1 MTDVIEEVDAVTAVN
16 ICYNAVLHRDP
27 AAHEIDYFVHQ
38 IGIGMDYLGVVRVL
52 FSSEEFRNSTRAPLF
67 VPPGHFYS
75 PIVDPISVE
84 SHIYNIEGGPFPSH
98 LPEIPLDP
106 TKLIETWQAM
116 VPYLLQLPFEMQKT
130 EPYRYQ
136 YDNTMYSWG
145 DASILS
151 GIINL
156 FRPRRIIE
164 IGSGWSSACMLD
176 TVEHILNLDTKI
188 TFIEPYTAILRDVL
202 GRDYCKADVIEEGIQ
217 NIDPKIFDQLE
228 KNDILFIDSTHVLKT
243 GSDVEFELFKILPR
257 LKDGVIVHFH
267 DMFWP
272 FEYPRSWVVDE
283 NRSWNELYGIRAFL
297 SGNREWDV
305 LFFNDYMYK
314 LELDLIKDTYP
325 AFLNN
330 SGGAL
335 WLQKTAGVAT
345 FD

>member
-1 MTDVIEEVDAVTAVN
+1 MEEVDAVAAVKV
-16 ICYNAVLHRDP
+16 CYRAVLHREP
-27 AAHEIDYFVHQ
+27 TAHEVDYFVHQ
-38 IGIGMDYLGVVRVL
+38 LSIGINYLGLVEAL
-52 FSSEEFRNSTRAPLF
+52 YLSDEFQNSAGTPLF

-75 PIVDPISVE
+75 PIVDPNTVEAYLADVE
-84 SHIYNIEGGPFPSH
+84 SRPLPDH
-98 LPEIPLDP
+98 LPEIPLDR
-106 TKLIETWQAM
+106 TEMIETWQAM

-145 DASILS
+145 DASVLS

-156 FRPRRIIE
+156 FRPSRIIE

-202 GRDYCKADVIEEGIQ
+202 GEDFSKIHVIEEGVQ
-217 NIDPKIFDQLE
+217 NVDLTVFDQLE
-228 KNDILFIDSTHVLKT
+228 ANDILFIDSTHVLKT

-272 FEYPRSWVVDE
+272 FEYPRPWVIEE

-297 SGNREWDV
+297 SGNKEWKV
-305 LFFNDYMYK
+305 LFFNDYMHK
-314 LELDLIKDTYP
+314 IELDLVRDSYP

-335 WLQKTAGVAT
+335 WLQKSSGPAPSGSS
-345 FD
+345 